1 MDLTE
6 QRACGSCEGA
16 AKSGVLRGA
25 AVSGRKPYWSC
36 NGAGAELM
44 ERNRAGADSRCM
56 QLQTAAVA
64 GTVTEL

>member
-25 AVSGRKPYWSC
+25 AVSEAILELQWSWS
-36 NGAGAELM
+36 
-44 ERNRAGADSRCM
+44 GAD
-56 QLQTAAVA
+56 
-64 GTVTEL
+64 GTEPCRS